1 MKKKISVL
9 LATLMGASCLLCA
22 TACGESN
29 GQAKE
34 GELTIRYFEGGYG
47 SAWLDHAL
55 ENYKAENDGFK
66 YLTIPDSTV
75 TSQMNTYLESG
86 KNLSD
91 IYIIQTGNWA
101 EWVSYGYLANLSDVY
116 NATVQTSKGSRQIKD
131 YMDQELVSRYYMQKY
146 AGQGDYLPWVLPEAS
161 ISISIVYNE
170 EYLLSTTHGNTKEG
184 RYTKDTKWT
193 ETPKTVD
200 ELLDYCNDLNA
211 RTDLGAD
218 FSAPFAWPGN
228 DSHWLKNLLY
238 TWFAQYQG
246 VHAVNELN
254 ADVLAGE
261 GSYYDFWNFASAE
274 VWKMTGIQVAID
286 TLKSIFVGSDGNYKN
301 SHEFVK
307 EHSVQDAEKKLVAG
321 ETAML
326 VGGSFF
332 YNEMR
337 PYLDWKEDDGKPDY
351 TFKMMYLP
359 TLVNAEQN
367 EDGSTKKMV
376 FYSTDE
382 VILVPA
388 KATNLEMAKDFLAY
402 LFNEENNLYF
412 TQVSGTMRPFDYNP
426 IELAGDDYEWD
437 PFTASVLDMYNNAD
451 TRLYAYPAGKAKED
465 VSLIYRYKQPDIFG
479 SLGWATYLSGI
490 RNYTAEEV
498 METGYGTTYKSVY
511 DATFG
516 DFRDWYNRYYE

>member
-1 MKKKISVL
+1 
-9 LATLMGASCLLCA
+9 
-22 TACGESN
+22 
-29 GQAKE
+29 
-34 GELTIRYFEGGYG
+34 
-47 SAWLDHAL
+47 
-55 ENYKAENDGFK
+55 
-66 YLTIPDSTV
+66 
-75 TSQMNTYLESG
+75 
-86 KNLSD
+86 
-91 IYIIQTGNWA
+91 
-101 EWVSYGYLANLSDVY
+101 
-116 NATVQTSKGSRQIKD
+116 
-131 YMDQELVSRYYMQKY
+131 
-146 AGQGDYLPWVLPEAS
+146 
-161 ISISIVYNE
+161 
-170 EYLLSTTHGNTKEG
+170 
-184 RYTKDTKWT
+184 
-193 ETPKTVD
+193 
-200 ELLDYCNDLNA
+200 
-211 RTDLGAD
+211 
-218 FSAPFAWPGN
+218 
-228 DSHWLKNLLY
+228 
-238 TWFAQYQG
+238 
-246 VHAVNELN
+246 
-254 ADVLAGE
+254 
-261 GSYYDFWNFASAE
+261 
-274 VWKMTGIQVAID
+274 
-286 TLKSIFVGSDGNYKN
+286 
-301 SHEFVK
+301 
-307 EHSVQDAEKKLVAG
+307 
-321 ETAML
+321 
-326 VGGSFF
+326 
-332 YNEMR
+332 
-337 PYLDWKEDDGKPDY
+337 
-351 TFKMMYLP
+351 MMYLP